1 MSAWQCFVDR
11 SPALNVGLRTVLA
24 LAGAYGVAL
33 VGAAALSVGL
43 PLVRLDSA
51 LIALMAGFIIQLLG
65 VLWVF
70 ATDTVLEALIGLA
83 IPAGLF
89 GLWLWIAHTGGAA

>member
-1 MSAWQCFVDR
+1 MSVWQCFIDHN
-11 SPALNVGLRTVLA
+11 PALNVGSRTVLA

-43 PLVRLDSA
+43 PLVRLDAA

-70 ATDTVLEALIGLA
+70 AADTVLRAL
-83 IPAGLF
+83 AGLVATACVL
-89 GLWLWIAHTGGAA
+89 GVWLVQAGGAA